1 MPIDRAAWRGDACSL
16 SATRLPGHIR
26 NVGCDLSFDVADHA
40 VLALQI
46 APATTAGELLE
57 ERLDVTV
64 DGCAPAEPVEELRAD
79 LGGRTHV
86 VRASAGRLRIAYSA
100 TISVADRP
108 RPATA
113 TVVAADGVDFDAD
126 AIVALRQSRYCPSDA
141 LTGFA
146 SVELASVPPGPD
158 RSRAIASWVFE
169 RLAYELGASGP
180 LDTAVD
186 TLLANAG
193 ACRDFAHVTISMCR
207 ALGVPARI
215 VAVYAPGLSPMDFHA
230 VVETR
235 RGACWEVLDPT
246 RLAPRSSLVRI
257 ATGRDA
263 ADTAFA
269 TTLHGE
275 AELLSSEIFAT
286 VDGDLPLDDHEATV
300 SLP

>member
-1 MPIDRAAWRGDACSL
+1 M
-16 SATRLPGHIR
+16 
-26 NVGCDLSFDVADHA
+26 SFDVTDPV

-46 APATTAGELLE
+46 APATTAGELLDE
-57 ERLDVTV
+57 QLHVSV
-64 DGCAPAEPVEELRAD
+64 DGEVPGEPVVELRAD

-86 VRASAGRLRIAYSA
+86 VRAGVGRLRIAYSA
-100 TISVADRP
+100 TIRAPERP
-108 RPATA
+108 VPPAT
-113 TVVAADGVDFDAD
+113 TPTIAADGVAFDAD

-146 SVELASVPPGPD
+146 AVELASVPPGPD

-193 ACRDFAHVTISMCR
+193 ACRDFAHVAISMCR

-235 RGACWEVLDPT
+235 RGDCWQVLDPT

-300 SLP
+300 ALP

>member
-1 MPIDRAAWRGDACSL
+1 L
-16 SATRLPGHIR
+16 SATRRPGLIR
-26 NVGCDLSFDVADHA
+26 NIGCGLSFNVTDDA
-40 VLALQI
+40 VLAFQI
-46 APATTAGELLE
+46 APATTAGELLA
-57 ERLDVTV
+57 ERLDVSV
-64 DGCAPAEPVEELRAD
+64 DGHAPAAPVVELRAE

-86 VRASAGRLRIAYSA
+86 VRAGTGRLRVAYSA
-100 TISVADRP
+100 TIRAPERP
-108 RPATA
+108 PAPTSA
-113 TVVAADGVDFDAD
+113 PTIAAPDGVVFDAD

-146 SVELASVPPGPD
+146 AVELGTIPPGPD

-193 ACRDFAHVTISMCR
+193 ACRDFAHVTISLCR

-235 RGACWEVLDPT
+235 RGGCWEVLDPT

-275 AELLSSEIFAT
+275 AELLSSEIFAS
-286 VDGDLPLDDHEATV
+286 VDGDLPLDDHAATV